1 MKTKTI
7 TLKSSSVSDMRKA
20 CPLCDLYHLCYHNQV
35 DCELGLNEYWKVFE
49 VKVQETI

>member
-7 TLKSSSVSDMRKA
+7 TLKSARTSQVARA
-20 CPLCDLYHLCYHNQV
+20 CALCDLYYLCYHNQV
-35 DCELGLNEYWKVFE
+35 DCELGLEEYWKVVE

>member
-7 TLKSSSVSDMRKA
+7 TLKSAHASSVSRA
-20 CPLCDLYHLCYHNQV
+20 CALCDLYHLCFHNQV

-49 VKVQETI
+49 VKVQ